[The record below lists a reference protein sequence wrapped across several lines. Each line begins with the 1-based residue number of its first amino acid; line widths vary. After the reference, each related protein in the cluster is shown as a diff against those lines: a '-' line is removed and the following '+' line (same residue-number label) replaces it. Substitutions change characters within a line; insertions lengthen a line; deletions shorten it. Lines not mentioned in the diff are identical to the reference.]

1 MIPTECTEGLPS
13 QKDLRFESETMFER
27 FTDRSRR
34 VLVYAQD
41 EARDLHADIGT
52 EHLLLGLIRESDGI
66 AAKALGA
73 VGITYDSVREKIEG
87 KVSAD
92 DSAKVGSPPFTPRAK
107 KVLEFALREA
117 LQLGHNYIGTEH
129 LLLGILREG
138 GGAATQILTEF
149 GVELTGLHD
158 KVLEM
163 MSGQSDPEPGASP
176 LRETNNIAGLL
187 GIVRSTGRQLRP
199 DLDATTLSERTTK
212 ITEELLKHLRKS
224 WSDPETP

>member
-1 MIPTECTEGLPS
+1 
-13 QKDLRFESETMFER
+13 MFER

-41 EARDLHADIGT
+41 EARDLNVDIGT
-52 EHLLLGLIRESDGI
+52 EHLLLGLIREADGI

-73 VGITYDSVREKIEG
+73 VGVTYDSVREKIKQE
-87 KVSAD
+87 VSAN
-92 DSAKVGSPPFTPRAK
+92 DSAKVGSPPFTPKAK

-129 LLLGILREG
+129 LLLGVVREG
-138 GGAATQILTEF
+138 SGTATQILTEF
-149 GVELTGLHD
+149 GIELTGLHD

-163 MSGQSDPEPGASP
+163 MSGQSDPEAGASQV
-176 LRETNNIAGLL
+176 RETTNIAGLL
-187 GIVRSTGRQLRP
+187 GIVRSMGRQLRP
-199 DLDATTLSERTTK
+199 DLDPTTLSERTSK

>member
-1 MIPTECTEGLPS
+1 
-13 QKDLRFESETMFER
+13 MFER

-41 EARDLHADIGT
+41 EARDLNVDIGT
-52 EHLLLGLIRESDGI
+52 QHLLLGLIREADGI

-73 VGITYDSVREKIEG
+73 VGVTYDSVREKIERD
-87 KVSAD
+87 VSAEN
-92 DSAKVGSPPFTPRAK
+92 SAKVGSPPFTPRAK

-129 LLLGILREG
+129 LLLGIVREG
-138 GGAATQILTEF
+138 SGTATQILTEL
-149 GVELTGLHD
+149 GVELSSLRD

-163 MSGQSDPEPGASP
+163 MSGQSDPEPGASQ
-176 LRETNNIAGLL
+176 LREPNNIAGLL
-187 GIVRSTGRQLRP
+187 GIVRAMGRQLRP
-199 DLDATTLSERTTK
+199 DLDATTLHDRTTK
-212 ITEELLKHLRKS
+212 ITEDLLKHLRES

>member
-1 MIPTECTEGLPS
+1 
-13 QKDLRFESETMFER
+13 MFER

-41 EARDLHADIGT
+41 EARDLNVDIGT
-52 EHLLLGLIRESDGI
+52 EHLLLGLIREADGI

-73 VGITYDSVREKIEG
+73 VGVTYDSVREKIKQE
-87 KVSAD
+87 VSAN
-92 DSAKVGSPPFTPRAK
+92 DSAKVGSPPFTPKAK

-129 LLLGILREG
+129 LLLGVVREG
-138 GGAATQILTEF
+138 SGTATQILTEF
-149 GVELTGLHD
+149 GIELTGLHD

-163 MSGQSDPEPGASP
+163 MSGQSDPEAGASQV
-176 LRETNNIAGLL
+176 RETTNIAGLL
-187 GIVRSTGRQLRP
+187 GIVRSMGRQLRP
-199 DLDATTLSERTTK
+199 DLDPATLSERTSK

>member
-1 MIPTECTEGLPS
+1 
-13 QKDLRFESETMFER
+13 MFER

-41 EARDLHADIGT
+41 EARDLNADIGT
-52 EHLLLGLIRESDGI
+52 QHLLLGLIREADGI
-66 AAKALGA
+66 AAKALGTLG
-73 VGITYDSVREKIEG
+73 VTYDAVREKIQGE
-87 KVSAD
+87 VSAD
-92 DSAKVGSPPFTPRAK
+92 DSAKVGAPPFTPRAK

-129 LLLGILREG
+129 LLLGIVREG
-138 GGAATQILTEF
+138 SGTATEILTEF
-149 GVELTGLHD
+149 GVALTGLHD

-163 MSGQSDPEPGASP
+163 MSVQSEPESGISQA
-176 LRETNNIAGLL
+176 RETTNIAGLL
-187 GIVRSTGRQLRP
+187 GIVRGMGRQLRP

-212 ITEELLKHLRKS
+212 ITEELLKHLRNS